1 MVVIWSSTIMKKFLL
16 ISIFFISHNLA
27 YASDTCDFSWQIK
40 KSLGK
45 AVFTIEN
52 QTSDV
57 AKISSATIYTKEGT
71 KMYRYNFDHK
81 PIYVYPFYKKTF
93 DVWNQQL
100 LWDIAGKAGISCYP
114 MTKYAAD
121 LERQNKLQ
129 NKYKGKS
136 KSKSGSQKLLDKI
149 LGN

>member
-1 MVVIWSSTIMKKFLL
+1 MKKSFLIL
-16 ISIFFISHNLA
+16 IFSISYNLA

-40 KSLGK
+40 KSSGK

-57 AKISSATIYTKEGT
+57 AKIASATIYTKEGT
-71 KMYRYNFDHK
+71 QMYRYNFGQN

-100 LWDIAGKAGISCYP
+100 LWDIAGKASIGCYP

-121 LERQNKLQ
+121 LERQNNAA

-136 KSKSGSQKLLDKI
+136 KSKSGSQKFLDKI